1 MKWFAAL
8 VVGCL
13 AAPALAGT
21 LELDGPLIQGSLI
34 FGTTEAG
41 AQVSL
46 DGRPLR
52 VSPSGRFLLGFGR
65 DAKPEAKLEV
75 VHPDGSRETRSLA
88 IESRAY
94 KVQRIDGLPP
104 KLVTP
109 DETAMARIKAD
120 IAQVAKARAGN
131 RPEALFESG
140 FAWPATGIITGV
152 YGSQRILNG
161 KPRQPHFGLDVA
173 GPEGTPIKAPADG
186 IVTLAEPDMY
196 FSGGTLILDHGHGL
210 SSSLLHLKEL
220 LVAPGE
226 RVSQGQVVATM
237 GATGR
242 VTGVHLDWRI
252 NWFTERLDPAFLV
265 GPMPPSDTKN

>member
-1 MKWFAAL
+1 MKWTGAL
-8 VVGCL
+8 IIAWL
-13 AAPALAGT
+13 AAPAMAGT
-21 LELDGPLIQGSLI
+21 LELDGPLIQGGLI

-46 DGRPLR
+46 DGRPVR
-52 VSPSGRFLLGFGR
+52 VSPNGRFLLGFGR

-75 VHPDGSRETRSLA
+75 VHPDGSREARTLA
-88 IESRAY
+88 IESREY
-94 KVQRIDGLPP
+94 EVQRIDGLPP
-104 KLVTP
+104 KQVTP
-109 DETAMARIKAD
+109 DDSAMARIKAD
-120 IAQVAKARAGN
+120 IALVAKARAGD

-152 YGSQRILNG
+152 YGSQRFLNG
-161 KPRQPHFGLDVA
+161 EPRQPHFGLDVA

-220 LVAPGE
+220 LVAVGE

-252 NWFTERLDPAFLV
+252 NWFTERLDPAFLM
-265 GPMPPSDTKN
+265 GPMPAGETKN

>member
-21 LELDGPLIQGSLI
+21 LELDGPLIQGGLI
-34 FGTTEAG
+34 FGTTEPG
-41 AQVSL
+41 AKVIL

-65 DAKPEAKLEV
+65 DAKPAAKLEV
-75 VHPDGSRETRSLA
+75 VHPDGSRESRPLA
-88 IESRAY
+88 IESRDY

-104 KLVTP
+104 KQVTP
-109 DETAMARIKAD
+109 DDSAMVRIKAE
-120 IAQVAKARAGN
+120 IALVAKARGED

-210 SSSLLHLKEL
+210 SSSLLHLNEV
-220 LVAPGE
+220 LVSVGD

-242 VTGVHLDWRI
+242 VTGVHLDWRM

-265 GPMPPSDTKN
+265 EPMPPGDTNN